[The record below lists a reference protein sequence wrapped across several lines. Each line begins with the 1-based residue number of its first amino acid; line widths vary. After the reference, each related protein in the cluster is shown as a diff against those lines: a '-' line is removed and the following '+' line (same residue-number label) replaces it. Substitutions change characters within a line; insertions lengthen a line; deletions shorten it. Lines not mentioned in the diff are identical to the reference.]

1 MDEGVGEYGTDN
13 FGGTELEMAEEGEDE
28 YDEEDAQTIR
38 QAVDGELAILTEGV
52 EISSSQN
59 SRIDLTSNNK
69 AGEIDQSNPSEKDK
83 DLDTE
88 MKDERTVE
96 DNAEEESIDA

>member
-1 MDEGVGEYGTDN
+1 
-13 FGGTELEMAEEGEDE
+13 MAEEGEEE

-52 EISSSQN
+52 ELSSSQN
-59 SRIDLTSNNK
+59 SRIELNSNIK
-69 AGEIDQSNPSEKDK
+69 AGEIDQSNPTEKDK

-88 MKDERTVE
+88 MKDERTIE
-96 DNAEEESIDA
+96 DNAEKESIDE